1 MACGMFISVLSLRI
15 ARSDPIQV
23 FLELRRLDDLAHAPS
38 QRRASSTREVSSTS
52 PRSAAS
58 MAAIVVAFGVIVA
71 NSIPFGFASFFLAG
85 PMRERMN
92 DGAIHSATHVAT

>member
-1 MACGMFISVLSLRI
+1 MARGMFISVLSLRI

-52 PRSAAS
+52 P
-58 MAAIVVAFGVIVA
+58 AAIVVAFGVIVA

-85 PMRERMN
+85 PIRERM
-92 DGAIHSATHVAT
+92 TVLFTVLRT

>member
-1 MACGMFISVLSLRI
+1 
-15 ARSDPIQV
+15 
-23 FLELRRLDDLAHAPS
+23 
-38 QRRASSTREVSSTS
+38 
-52 PRSAAS
+52 